1 MSAPEVVTESLASI
15 HVLAER
21 WGCSMRQLYYIVQS
35 RGIEHAAEVGR
46 NYLYNAAQ
54 QACMYAAL
62 QRAEGLESYKQQR
75 LEDRLKIID
84 ETQHRLE
91 ALEERVRLLES
102 QNPFVLLLNALQ
114 HFRTDHLTPGTLD
127 AGLGTLLHSLPPGG
141 TGGALVTLTTLMG
154 ATLRHAL
161 RAVDAGNLAPHDLPR
176 VVDVLRMLAETY
188 GPFAA
193 QQLEQLYA
201 SIPLPDEATHFDA
214 PI

>member
-46 NYLYNAAQ
+46 NYLYNTAQ

-127 AGLGTLLHSLPPGG
+127 AGLGTLLHPIFPP
-141 TGGALVTLTTLMG
+141 TQSVRSRL
-154 ATLRHAL
+154 
-161 RAVDAGNLAPHDLPR
+161 
-176 VVDVLRMLAETY
+176 
-188 GPFAA
+188 
-193 QQLEQLYA
+193 
-201 SIPLPDEATHFDA
+201 SS
-214 PI
+214 